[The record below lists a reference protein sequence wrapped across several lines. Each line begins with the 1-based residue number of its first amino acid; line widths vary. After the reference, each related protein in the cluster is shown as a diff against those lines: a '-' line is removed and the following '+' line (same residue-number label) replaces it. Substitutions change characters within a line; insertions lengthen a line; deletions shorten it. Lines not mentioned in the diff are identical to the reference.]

1 MKLPSQPLAAAVFML
16 LLSFAALAQADP
28 PAGSAHELEAPES
41 RRFPTLEQALELATR
56 TGPRARLREA
66 TIDVARSSR
75 AGAGVPPIDNP
86 YVEFFFDRSVRPGVT
101 EDLNFMAN
109 LWLPVELGGHRSAR
123 LGEAEALI
131 DWSEQRAEV
140 SIAELSAAVVA
151 AYGRSLVSA
160 ARREALAESL
170 ALAREE
176 ERLFAAKLSAGD
188 TTALDAK
195 LAEAERARVEAL
207 AMQSQAE
214 LARSMAE
221 LAVLTGEALAP
232 PTLGARVSP
241 PEPRLAYAE
250 EELAR
255 SAPLARLA
263 EREAELHEAT
273 RERAATESY
282 PALSVILTA
291 GRGDLG
297 ETRLGGGLAWTLPM
311 LRHRQSEKA
320 RAEAEQVRA
329 LAERD
334 LTVGVSA
341 ARLAGL
347 RRERH
352 ALKRAIEALESGG
365 EQAARGA
372 VDAARET
379 IALGKGEPFRLI
391 AARRDALTLRTMKLE
406 LIEREWALVAE
417 HVLLTGELP

>member
-1 MKLPSQPLAAAVFML
+1 MKVPKRPLAGAVLSTF
-16 LLSFAALAQADP
+16 LSFGALAHADP
-28 PAGSAHELEAPES
+28 PRGSASEPAESGS
-41 RRFPTLEQALELATR
+41 RRFPTLERALELATR

-66 TIDVARSSR
+66 TVDVARSSR
-75 AGAGVPPIDNP
+75 AGAEVPSIDNP
-86 YVEFFFDRSVRPGVT
+86 YVEFFFDRAVRPGVT
-101 EDLNFMAN
+101 EDLSFAAN
-109 LWLPVELGGHRSAR
+109 LWLPVELGGQRSAR
-123 LGEAEALI
+123 LGEAEALVE
-131 DWSEQRAEV
+131 WSEQRAEV
-140 SIAELSAAVVA
+140 SVAELGAALVS
-151 AYGRSLVSA
+151 AYGRCLVSA
-160 ARREALAESL
+160 ARRETLAESL

-176 ERLFAAKLSAGD
+176 ERLFAAKLAAGD
-188 TTALDAK
+188 TTALDAR

-207 AMQSQAE
+207 AMQSQAA
-214 LARSMAE
+214 LTRSMAE
-221 LAVLTGEALAP
+221 LAVLTGGAHAP
-232 PTLGARVSP
+232 PSPGALVSP
-241 PEPRLAYAE
+241 PEPRLAYAD

-255 SAPLARLA
+255 STPLARLA

-273 RERAATESY
+273 RERAATEAY
-282 PALSVILTA
+282 PALSLILTA

-297 ETRLGGGLAWTLPM
+297 ETRLGGGLAWTIPM

-347 RRERH
+347 RRERL
-352 ALKRAIEALESGG
+352 AIQRAIEALEAGG

-372 VDAARET
+372 VEAARET

-391 AARRDALTLRTMKLE
+391 AARRDALQLRTMKLD

-417 HVLLTGELP
+417 HVLLTGGLP